1 MENKKS
7 NGNDVKA
14 FFLVFI
20 LVIIAAVLAY
30 IYLYMP
36 LVERRN
42 TLLTE
47 NHELDVRHITLQNLI
62 AEKED
67 DFKADINEAS
77 KAIKKVMNHYSA
89 GNTPEKSIMMIDSLE
104 KKVGIQLPNLTF
116 SQAEVIS
123 TVTMPIVT
131 EDAAT
136 GYAIGY
142 YDVNLWRETLSTN
155 YACTYT
161 QLKKMIDYINAYPER
176 MNIESISIA
185 YDSETNGLKGNLTL
199 NLFAVTGTDKEY
211 KAPDISGLSMG
222 TGNIFGQ

>member
-30 IYLYMP
+30 VYLYMP

-47 NHELDVRHITLQNLI
+47 NHELDVRLITLKNM
-62 AEKED
+62 AVEED
-67 DFKADINEAS
+67 DFKKGINDSS
-77 KAIKKVMNHYSA
+77 KSIKKVMNHYSA
-89 GNTPEKSIMMIDSLE
+89 GNTPEKSIMMIDGLE

-131 EDAAT
+131 EDAAA

-176 MNIESISIA
+176 MNIESISIT

-199 NLFAVTGTDKEY
+199 NLFAVTGTGKE
-211 KAPDISGLSMG
+211 G
-222 TGNIFGQ
+222 F